1 MGLQDDR
8 ILSPL
13 LAIRVLFLSPLV
25 WGGPF
30 YFVLIFLFFLQS
42 SAANITCTN
51 WRSETNQKKKKVN
64 HNQKKN
70 QKTKTDLKTRQ
81 PNSSEAHGSLLLG
94 NQVTPKTKS
103 AGIVGPLAHFIPRRH
118 AHGALHCQEHRTEHT
133 VRS

>member
-51 WRSETNQKKKKVN
+51 WRSETNQKKKSKP
-64 HNQKKN
+64 QPKKKKKKSKN
-70 QKTKTDLKTRQ
+70 Q
-81 PNSSEAHGSLLLG
+81 N
-94 NQVTPKTKS
+94 
-103 AGIVGPLAHFIPRRH
+103 
-118 AHGALHCQEHRTEHT
+118 
-133 VRS
+133 